1 MIRKIALL
9 LLLAHT
15 TEALS
20 DVKVYAPKAPDS
32 TSAEVELLLR
42 SLVPENLTP
51 NEKSKLNAFIDNYSQ
66 YAARLSKRDLF
77 FIAKTESAKLLLASR
92 PETSSILKNYDSKR
106 ILDLEHDTD
115 WPAYS
120 PWAQF
125 VFRSLLRDA
134 KALVTDPRFPS
145 LWVANTPAGIE
156 GLALLRK
163 RVELVLSWVDY
174 FAYTAIVGINAE
186 MEAMAIK
193 TLGRIE
199 NATWI
204 LYNTT
209 LPKIEDNTNVKSLMF
224 ELIEIKD
231 SPKAKTAQQILDSAL
246 DPLVETTIPKLPV
259 PVNDWQP
266 NEIPNKPFAGQNIIK
281 EKDPFYSAPV
291 LLPKPTNDWILSL

>member
-1 MIRKIALL
+1 MKRIVLL
-9 LLLAHT
+9 FLFISSTQAH
-15 TEALS
+15 A
-20 DVKVYAPKAPDS
+20 DVKVYAPKDPDS

-51 NEKSKLNAFIDNYSQ
+51 KEKSKLNAFIDNYSQ
-66 YAARLSKRDLF
+66 YAVRLSKRDLF

-92 PETSSILKNYDSKR
+92 PETSSILKNYDSKK
-106 ILDLEHDTD
+106 ILDLENNTD
-115 WPAYS
+115 WPAYL

-125 VFRSLLRDA
+125 VYRSLLRDA
-134 KALVTDPRFPS
+134 KALVSDPRFLS
-145 LWVANTPAGIE
+145 LWVANTPANIE

-193 TLGRIE
+193 ALGRIE

-209 LPKIEDNTNVKSLMF
+209 LPKVEDTSTAKSLLF

-246 DPLVETTIPKLPV
+246 DPLVETSVPKLPA

-291 LLPKPTNDWILSL
+291 ILPKPTNDWILSL